1 METPILQNLSKT
13 YILIK
18 SYYIILIFLLSSC
31 SSFEN
36 NDKVIIARLGDSYLY
51 EDQLTSIIKSK
62 LSPVDS
68 LTFIKQYINKW
79 AQEELLLQKAVLNIN
94 QDQLEIDK
102 RLESYR
108 RSLLIHAYEQKLIEQ
123 SLDTLILEDQLESYY
138 NQHTDDYIL
147 ADKMTKVIFVKTS
160 IMAPKLDS
168 LESWLFD
175 KDTLLIDAIETYCHQ
190 YSKRFYYNPNEWL
203 IWDDFKQVF
212 PSEFDV
218 STLSL
223 TNNTMILKDSLDV
236 YFIRLLNYKEQGE
249 IAPLEYV
256 KEEIKSI
263 LLNQRKIKTVELIKT
278 KLFEDAKQSSRFE
291 IY

>member
-13 YILIK
+13 FILIK

-36 NDKVIIARLGDSYLY
+36 NDKVVIARLGDSYLY
-51 EDQLTSIIKSK
+51 EDQVTSIIKSK
-62 LSPVDS
+62 LSSVDS
-68 LTFIKQYINKW
+68 LTFIKQFINKW

-203 IWDDFKQVF
+203 IWDDFKLVF
-212 PSEFDV
+212 PGEFDV

-256 KEEIKSI
+256 KDEIKSI

>member
-1 METPILQNLSKT
+1 METPILQNLSKS

-36 NDKVIIARLGDSYLY
+36 NDKVVIARLGDSYLY
-51 EDQLTSIIKSK
+51 EDQVTSIIKSK
-62 LSPVDS
+62 LSSVDS
-68 LTFIKQYINKW
+68 LTFIKQFINKW

>member
-1 METPILQNLSKT
+1 
-13 YILIK
+13 
-18 SYYIILIFLLSSC
+18 LSSC

-212 PSEFDV
+212 PGEFDV

>member
-1 METPILQNLSKT
+1 M
-13 YILIK
+13 IK

-36 NDKVIIARLGDSYLY
+36 NDKVVIARLGDSYLY
-51 EDQLTSIIKSK
+51 EDQVTSIIKSK
-62 LSPVDS
+62 LSSVDS
-68 LTFIKQYINKW
+68 LTFIKQFINKW